1 MIQPQVLPNL
11 ANFTLHAESLI
22 FTTRDQLGGG
32 VVLPPTLVGLQ
43 SFQLFLIPEPSV
55 MAIGVIVPVGC
66 CCSVRAGIE
75 GKVNGYL
82 APVVFCCAG
91 WLYIVGGSS
100 TGGKFR

>member
-55 MAIGVIVPVGC
+55 MAIGVIV
-66 CCSVRAGIE
+66 
-75 GKVNGYL
+75 
-82 APVVFCCAG
+82 AG
-91 WLYIVGGSS
+91 WLLLLGAGRDRRK
-100 TGGKFR
+100 G